1 MERGAKHLKEVPDEL
16 KADGGMVNVETMGG
30 DGGEEEACGVERC
43 DRASVSISKI
53 GESSASKAA
62 GGYHGAVGQYKVD
75 VVMRQEEDHM
85 KRQELLRE
93 ETNGGC
99 GAAGRDDEVRERCTS
114 RAEASS
120 RGDVHARSSRASVWH
135 RAERRVWH

>member
-1 MERGAKHLKEVPDEL
+1 MA
-16 KADGGMVNVETMGG
+16 GMVNVETMGG

-62 GGYHGAVGQYKVD
+62 GGCHGAVGQYKVD
-75 VVMRQEEDHM
+75 VVIVVMRQEEDHM

-99 GAAGRDDEVRERCTS
+99 GAAGRDDEVRERSTS
-114 RAEASS
+114 RAEASG